1 MRKSSHRKL
10 GADVT
15 VLVQCRD
22 LKLVSSRDWSCGH
35 LLRES
40 IAVGLVEHPSHL
52 RCFNNMFLQAGS
64 SRSAPQLSAESCT
77 LYL

>member
-1 MRKSSHRKL
+1 MRKSSHREL
-10 GADVT
+10 GADAT

-40 IAVGLVEHPSHL
+40 IAVGMSRASGPFGML
-52 RCFNNMFLQAGS
+52 LQHVSAGWEFKIS
-64 SRSAPQLSAESCT
+64 TSVVC
-77 LYL
+77 